1 MSKSVIPYLR
11 SEPLWY
17 HVSLGSYH
25 IGASSGQCWRCS
37 MNTKNACCLSRHSG
51 LNICTPRSFQAIDS
65 PPPSSSSLSLQ
76 SISPTSHHL
85 FSLSCQFPSLSSYA
99 VSPVGRE
106 LSGWQGVSPTPL
118 TAHYSLIPRPFSS
131 FFPIFHT
138 STKAHA
144 HTYAM
149 ISIACP
155 NNILEECKY
164 QSSISPFSH
173 YMLVCVCL
181 ARRST
186 ITQQSMCALAVEVCV
201 FLC

>member
-1 MSKSVIPYLR
+1 
-11 SEPLWY
+11 
-17 HVSLGSYH
+17 
-25 IGASSGQCWRCS
+25 
-37 MNTKNACCLSRHSG
+37 MNTKNACSLSKHSS

-65 PPPSSSSLSLQ
+65 PPPPPPPRS
-76 SISPTSHHL
+76 L
-85 FSLSCQFPSLSSYA
+85 FSPSLPHLIISFLAPASSQA
-99 VSPVGRE
+99 CLLTQSPPWGGSSQADRE
-106 LSGWQGVSPTPL
+106 CHRLLSQHITLSFRVPS
-118 TAHYSLIPRPFSS
+118 HPFS
-131 FFPIFHT
+131 PIFHT

-164 QSSISPFSH
+164 QRSISPFSH

-181 ARRST
+181 ARRCT

>member
-1 MSKSVIPYLR
+1 
-11 SEPLWY
+11 
-17 HVSLGSYH
+17 
-25 IGASSGQCWRCS
+25 
-37 MNTKNACCLSRHSG
+37 MNTKNACCLSKHSR
-51 LNICTPRSFQAIDS
+51 LNICTPRSVQAIDS
-65 PPPSSSSLSLQ
+65 PPPPPRSLF
-76 SISPTSHHL
+76 SPSHHL

-99 VSPVGRE
+99 VSPMGRE

-118 TAHYSLIPRPFSS
+118 TAHYSLIPCPFSS

-164 QSSISPFSH
+164 QSSISPFFH
-173 YMLVCVCL
+173 YMRVCVCL
-181 ARRST
+181 ARRRT